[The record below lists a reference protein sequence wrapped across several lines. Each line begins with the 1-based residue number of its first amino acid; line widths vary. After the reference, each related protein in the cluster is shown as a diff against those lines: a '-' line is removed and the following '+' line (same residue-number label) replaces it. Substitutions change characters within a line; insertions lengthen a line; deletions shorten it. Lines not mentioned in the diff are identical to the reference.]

1 MPTDAFSTTLYSGGG
16 DVMVLYNF
24 IHQRNGIP
32 SIHVFDPSTCASD
45 HHRDVYNH
53 QKKIAPN

>member
-1 MPTDAFSTTLYSGGG
+1 MPKDAFSTTLYSGGG

-45 HHRDVYNH
+45 HHRDIYN
-53 QKKIAPN
+53 N